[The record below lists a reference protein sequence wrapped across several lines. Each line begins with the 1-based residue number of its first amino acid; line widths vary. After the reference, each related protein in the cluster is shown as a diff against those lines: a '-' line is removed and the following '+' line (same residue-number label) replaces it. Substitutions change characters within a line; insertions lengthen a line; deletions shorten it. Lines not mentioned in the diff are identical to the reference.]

1 MKTCQACGV
10 VIERTHGRAIYCE
23 PCASEGRRQRNRRRG
38 NLGRVAAPYARSQRV
53 LSPKAM
59 TVGETNAGRELYP
72 EMPGVDYQR
81 PRTRAEC
88 KDGPRPCPYVSCRH
102 HLFLDVKES
111 GAIVFNFWGKE
122 PDEMAESC
130 SLDVADRGG
139 LELTEVAAALGLTR
153 EAARVIELRAA
164 AKVRAAKPW
173 LRADVEGDRVRLVVL
188 PTDDDDTDTDDMPEA
203 AE

>member
-1 MKTCQACGV
+1 M
-10 VIERTHGRAIYCE
+10 
-23 PCASEGRRQRNRRRG
+23 
-38 NLGRVAAPYARSQRV
+38 
-53 LSPKAM
+53 
-59 TVGETNAGRELYP
+59 GE
-72 EMPGVDYQR
+72 
-81 PRTRAEC
+81 
-88 KDGPRPCPYVSCRH
+88 KDGAFEVYNQGAYQAWLDARERGEDTREPLAPCVFAGCRH

-153 EAARVIELRAA
+153 EAARVIDLRAA

-188 PTDDDDTDTDDMPEA
+188 PTDDDTDTDDMPEA